1 MLTLFNISHFSST
14 ACIAAMAKRAQQ
26 DSGEGRVT
34 AKSRPMMNLTAR
46 TPSFVSSSASANPGK
61 TSYGHHEPE
70 QPVLDDRAGKPVE
83 TSRSNYS
90 QEYGSSWS
98 SQVWKSGYEE
108 HDRSGKPE
116 QNSWDSLER
125 VDPHREEHLLGRTA
139 HSARNEETI
148 HERTGRPDSEDAQG
162 KANFEKFIVGSDTTE
177 FVNKVK
183 NQVRIRQKRMSDD
196 AEDCTEHSIV
206 WGMFMATTLNAV
218 TFMGKSYSTMQNV
231 VQNEEKITLKQMF
244 DITAQTIHNDEEI
257 YCLDKIEYQR
267 NTWTQLSLI
276 NDLVVIGL
284 QSAKVYV
291 FSDSVLCLGKV
302 LQHPECNEAWKDRVA
317 GVRAEKNY
325 SDFDDVKGES
335 AEFEW
340 NIFPGFTTLQLCDKI
355 NNLLSSLGQ
364 TPEAFTGRILFMSMF
379 NDISCEGKG
388 NKEQC
393 LKNAEFVKT
402 FARRFGIGQWSFN
415 GPGSEKKW
423 YPSENSPQ
431 GEWDY
436 IAEDM
441 LLKFAESGHPI
452 FRATTPLSR
461 GKLKS
466 KGKGKVSIHFSAEPD
481 TIDTIYRII
490 LSANQLSIYGA
501 VAAFCEEFVGQPD
514 NTGEPVILEGQSIV
528 LGEVKAEAPAREEPE
543 DSNILL
549 RKYFQ
554 QVQRF
559 SPENRLSK
567 FCKEAGFMSVVEVGQ
582 YFVTRNAS
590 EFLLRSVACRE
601 YTLPRDDP
609 ASEAKGWIQGN
620 TRIGPILEVTTSFQH
635 FKFGVEVRIQSMKE
649 DNSQSWV
656 RISYGT
662 IRYVNNYIKY
672 NTQSLASP
680 QKEEAEPASSEVIA
694 ARSKAKAKPQPRESS
709 GTTTIPFNERI
720 WIDIVPSKQD
730 FDSHILS
737 KRVINLLRHNQKVNR
752 EQDGAVQFYKIK
764 FFIRDY
770 SLSTQN
776 WSDNRWLA
784 CLAAGGG
791 PKRRYQYCSDSVG
804 SIIYL
809 RALQGHSGDSIID
822 LALQDHVLI
831 GPGVFP
837 YIYHVGS
844 NFNIPS
850 ILSNGLI
857 PGGQNLSRRQSVFF
871 LPVDPRDE
879 NHRDPENIDYSVPR
893 RARYVQ
899 NMWKR
904 HQDTVFWIDID
915 LGIIKEKLKFYQTRS
930 NAIILQGVL
939 PPSCIVRAERLK
951 GGEPL
956 YRRQYLSP
964 RPPPKIS
971 LRNDLNWTKGND
983 DLGSTVEHRPVGKFV
998 QQSLGETV
1006 HFGSSKPT
1014 QSPKTNGDRSG
1025 KPVAQEI
1032 IVGVLQE
1039 EPSSSDRPGRPVS
1052 REEQHVRNH
1061 DSSGKPEREEVQHT
1075 VQENYHLK
1083 SRDTVDKFD
1092 LATDDTNVDF
1102 SVSGIPEEAV
1112 KRSENFNILQLIRR
1126 ITRHPQ
1132 KQAVQNDLDQEQ
1144 SFNAFSAESK
1154 KAIKEAGNIEISEI
1168 VNAEPK
1174 WQCKSCLNH
1183 CNPGVIDFVCGRLMT
1198 TDSAENRK
1206 YISSTLDS
1214 FSIPCFYIRKDRPRG
1229 HRYGKAPGCKEY
1241 HTAHQLAKK
1250 CRKKGYESI
1259 YDRYIRDKAFRSAMI
1274 DHSRTEQMII
1284 EVDKLAKED
1293 HSYKASKAE
1302 IEFYRGNWWL
1312 HSNVARVDSMPVRYE
1327 PEFKSALSTM
1337 QRLKRAEDKKKQE
1350 ATAQTSSS
1358 SSSWHWHSS
1367 WWESDYEYSPQKW
1380 YDH

>member
-1 MLTLFNISHFSST
+1 MFKLKEHEKAAFFSSPENRCHLASTLKPEEREFVVDSGASMHMISKKDLSEAEMDTLTKSCSPTIVITANGEVQTQEEAIVYVKELDMFLTMKVLENTPAVLSLGKLCDENGYSYEWIKGQKPHLIKNGIRIICNTENFVPIVVPGLSSSSSGFSST
-14 ACIAAMAKRAQQ
+14 
-26 DSGEGRVT
+26 S
-34 AKSRPMMNLTAR
+34 R
-46 TPSFVSSSASANPGK
+46 TPMRQESHSSSSSSSSPSSPTVGDLSVREREDVTN
-61 TSYGHHEPE
+61 SDIS
-70 QPVLDDRAGKPVE
+70 PVPVSKLVDD
-83 TSRSNYS
+83 S
-90 QEYGSSWS
+90 
-98 SQVWKSGYEE
+98 
-108 HDRSGKPE
+108 SGKPE
-116 QNSWDSLER
+116 QNSWESLER
-125 VDPHREEHLLGRTA
+125 VDPHRGEHLLGRTA

-148 HERTGRPDSEDAQG
+148 HERTGKPDSEDAQG

-276 NDLVVIGL
+276 NDPVVIGL

-302 LQHPECNEAWKDRVA
+302 LQHPECNEAWKNRVA
-317 GVRAEKNY
+317 GIRAEKNY

-355 NNLLSSLGQ
+355 TDLLSSLGQ
-364 TPEAFTGRILFMSMF
+364 SPEAFTGGILFMSMF

-393 LKNAEFVKT
+393 LKDADFVKT
-402 FARRFGIGQWSFN
+402 FAKRFGIGQWSFI

-423 YPSENSPQ
+423 YLSENSPQ

-466 KGKGKVSIHFSAEPD
+466 KGKGKLSIHFSAEPD

-501 VAAFCEEFVGQPD
+501 VAAICDEFVGQPD

-549 RKYFQ
+549 QKYFQ
-554 QVQRF
+554 QVQRL

-609 ASEAKGWIQGN
+609 ASEAKGWIQGD

-635 FKFGVEVRIQSMKE
+635 FKFGVEVRIKSMKE

-680 QKEEAEPASSEVIA
+680 QEEVAVSASSEVIA

-709 GTTTIPFNERI
+709 GTTTIPFSERI

-730 FDSHILS
+730 FDSHNLS
-737 KRVINLLRHNQKVNR
+737 KKVINLLRHNQQVHR

-764 FFIRDY
+764 FYLRDY

-822 LALQDHVLI
+822 LAMQDHVLI
-831 GPGVFP
+831 SPGIFP

-844 NFNIPS
+844 NFNISS

-857 PGGQNLSRRQSVFF
+857 PGGQELSTRQSVFF

-879 NHRDPENIDYSVPR
+879 NHRDPENIDYSMPR
-893 RARYVQ
+893 RARYMQ
-899 NMWKR
+899 NNWKR

-915 LGIIKEKLKFYQTRS
+915 LGIIKEGLKFYQTRS

-956 YRRQYLSP
+956 YKRQYLSP

-971 LRNDLNWTKGND
+971 LRHDLNWTRGND
-983 DLGSTVEHRPVGKFV
+983 DLGSTVEHGPVGKLV

-1006 HFGSSKPT
+1006 HFGSSKLT
-1014 QSPKTNGDRSG
+1014 QSPKTNRDCSG

-1032 IVGVLQE
+1032 VVGVLQE
-1039 EPSSSDRPGRPVS
+1039 EPSSSDRPGRPGS
-1052 REEQHVRNH
+1052 RGEQHVQSH
-1061 DSSGKPEREEVQHT
+1061 DNSGRPEREEVQHT
-1075 VQENYHLK
+1075 VQENDHLK
-1083 SRDTVDKFD
+1083 SRDNVDKFD
-1092 LATDDTNVDF
+1092 LATNDANVDF

-1154 KAIKEAGNIEISEI
+1154 KAIKEAGNSEISEI
-1168 VNAEPK
+1168 VNTEPK

-1183 CNPGVIDFVCGRLMT
+1183 CNPGVIYCVCGRLMT

-1206 YISSTLDS
+1206 LV
-1214 FSIPCFYIRKDRPRG
+1214 FM
-1229 HRYGKAPGCKEY
+1229 AL
-1241 HTAHQLAKK
+1241 AVQLVGVRLRAL
-1250 CRKKGYESI
+1250 
-1259 YDRYIRDKAFRSAMI
+1259 
-1274 DHSRTEQMII
+1274 T
-1284 EVDKLAKED
+1284 
-1293 HSYKASKAE
+1293 SKM
-1302 IEFYRGNWWL
+1302 
-1312 HSNVARVDSMPVRYE
+1312 V
-1327 PEFKSALSTM
+1327 
-1337 QRLKRAEDKKKQE
+1337 
-1350 ATAQTSSS
+1350 
-1358 SSSWHWHSS
+1358 
-1367 WWESDYEYSPQKW
+1367 
-1380 YDH
+1380 